1 VSDEQ
6 DQPDEVEYRQT
17 GFRPPPGSTEIFL
30 VRHGASEP
38 SRPGRL
44 FPLADGHGDP
54 ALAPEGLEQAE
65 RVGER
70 FADEA
75 IDAIYVTTLR
85 RTAQTAAPLAAR
97 LGLEPIVE
105 PGLREVGLGEWEGGI
120 FREKVAKLDPIAVR
134 MFTEERWDVIPGAE
148 AHDEF
153 MGRVRDAIER
163 IAGAHPGQRV
173 VAVAH
178 GGVIGAALTHAVR
191 SDRGFAFAGADNGSV
206 SHLVVAD
213 GRWILR
219 RFNDTS
225 HLHRGFDLPP
235 LDTAPTSGF
244 SA

>member
-1 VSDEQ
+1 MSDEP
-6 DQPDEVEYRQT
+6 DQPDENEYRQT

-38 SRPGRL
+38 ARSGRP
-44 FPLADGHGDP
+44 FPLVDGHGDP

-70 FADEA
+70 FAEES
-75 IDAIYVTTLR
+75 IDALYVTTLR

-148 AHDEF
+148 PHDEF

-163 IAGAHPGQRV
+163 IAAAHPGQRV

-225 HLHRGFDLPP
+225 HLHRGFDLPA